1 MNDPAMIPQPTLR
14 RQRARMFTGLAFI
27 SPNLTLFLIF
37 TLIPALFTLG
47 LAFFKWDP
55 FVAPQFV
62 GFTNFNMLV
71 ADTNFW
77 YYLGNTLVFMLGLPL
92 SLAGSLF
99 LAVLLS
105 QKLRGVIAYRTL
117 FYLPTITNGVALF
130 LLWKVMF
137 NKEAGLINTLALPVL
152 QLFGVTDAD
161 GQLLTASGMPDWLQ
175 DPLTVAGHPIYL
187 AKPALIMMGVWTS
200 IGGGNMILYLAALAG
215 VHPELYEAAE
225 IDGASRWRR
234 FWDITWPMIAPTTFF
249 IVVMGVIG
257 GLQGGFEIAYMMTG
271 GGPEQSTTTIGFYI
285 YTKAFVDY
293 EFGHAAA
300 MSFVLFAIVM
310 IVTLLNWRFGSQAK
324 DY

>member
-1 MNDPAMIPQPTLR
+1 ML
-14 RQRARMFTGLAFI
+14 TGLAFI
-27 SPNLTLFLIF
+27 SPNLALFLVF
-37 TLIPALFTLG
+37 TLAPALFTLA

-62 GFTNFNMLV
+62 GFTNFNLLF
-71 ADTNFW
+71 ADTHFW

-92 SLAGSLF
+92 SLAGSLL
-99 LAVLLS
+99 LAVLLT
-105 QKLRGVIAYRTL
+105 QRLRGLIAYRTV

-152 QLFGVTDAD
+152 QLLGATGAD
-161 GQLLTASGMPDWLQ
+161 GQPLTASGMPDWLQ
-175 DPLTVAGHPIYL
+175 DPVMAWGHPIYL

-200 IGGGNMILYLAALAG
+200 IGGGNLILYLAALAG

-285 YTKAFVDY
+285 FTKAFVDY

-310 IVTLLNWRFGSQAK
+310 VVTLLNWRFGSQAK